1 MNLLSNAVK
10 FTQEGTITVTAWLA
24 EPRAFK
30 PTRILNTDKSDNAI
44 HTMHEEREEGSKN
57 SALFISVKDT
67 GVGIPKEE

>member
-24 EPRAFK
+24 EPRA
-30 PTRILNTDKSDNAI
+30 LNTDKSDNAI
-44 HTMHEEREEGSKN
+44 HTMHEEREEGTKN